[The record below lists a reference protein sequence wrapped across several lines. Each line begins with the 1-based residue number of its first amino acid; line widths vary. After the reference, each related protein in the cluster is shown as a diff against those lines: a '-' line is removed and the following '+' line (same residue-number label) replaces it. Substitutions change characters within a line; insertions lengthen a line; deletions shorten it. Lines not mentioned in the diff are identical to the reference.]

1 MTTTTTFQGM
11 DPEAKSSS
19 RVLQPPGGSSNIT
32 FGTGDGDQKQSL
44 WPSKTATNIFG
55 GPVDP
60 HAGRR
65 NNPPGEGRSLGIFG
79 GSEEFPPN
87 KKNIPATQPSSTAGE
102 SAPVVES
109 AEKEKTDTANVEE
122 HEYVPEEKEPS
133 NSVGSNAAAPTA
145 GGSSNRRNPPGG
157 KSSLVLG

>member
-32 FGTGDGDQKQSL
+32 FGTGDGDQKQSS
-44 WPSKTATNIFG
+44 WPSKTVTNIFG

-79 GSEEFPPN
+79 GSEGYPPT
-87 KKNIPATQPSSTAGE
+87 KKNIQAAE

-122 HEYVPEEKEPS
+122 HECVPEDKEPS
-133 NSVGSNAAAPTA
+133 NSVASNAAPPAA
-145 GGSSNRRNPPGG
+145 GGPSIRRNLPGG
-157 KSSLVLG
+157 KSSLVNQHLTKLGE